1 MVAWPRMTETPM
13 NAAGPAPIALILFA
27 LTYLVVAVGRVPG
40 FRLDRAGAALV
51 GASLMVACGVL
62 TLEEAWRAIDFQTLI
77 LLFGMMILVANLRLS
92 GVFGL
97 LGALLVARV
106 HRPFGLLCAV
116 TLLSGLLSAFLV
128 NDMIC
133 LVLTPLVLE
142 LTRQL
147 RRNPV
152 PYLLAVAL
160 ASNIG
165 SVATLT
171 GNPQNIMIGSVSGIG
186 YADFFLALAP
196 VAAAGLAL
204 TVAFLVLFYRD
215 EFRAGERLYAPAGA
229 VRCHRALAL
238 KSGLV
243 TLALV
248 LALFVGVE
256 PAQAAWLAGAL
267 LLVTR
272 RVKAHKVYEEIDG
285 PLLILF
291 AGLFVVVGGLE
302 KAVLG
307 PQALALAAGAH
318 LERLPVLA
326 GVTALLSNLISN
338 VPAVLVLK
346 PFVEVLP
353 DHGSAWLT
361 VAMASTLAGNFTV
374 LGSVANLIVAQRA
387 RRAGVEIGF
396 WTYFRVGA
404 PLTVLTLLAGTFWL
418 LVR

>member
-1 MVAWPRMTETPM
+1 MTLSTTAM
-13 NAAGPAPIALILFA
+13 SALAIFAA
-27 LTYLVVAVGRVPG
+27 TYLVVAIGRVPG
-40 FRLDRAGAALV
+40 LRLDRAGAALV
-51 GASLMVACGVL
+51 GASLMVACGAL
-62 TLEEAWRAIDFQTLI
+62 TLSEAYRAIDFDTLT
-77 LLFGMMILVANLRLS
+77 LLLGMMLLVANLRLS
-92 GVFGL
+92 GAFGL
-97 LGALLVARV
+97 INAQIAARV
-106 HRPFGLLCAV
+106 QRPFGLLCAV
-116 TLLSGLLSAFLV
+116 TLLSGGLSAFLV

-142 LTRQL
+142 LTLQL

-165 SVATLT
+165 SVATMT
-171 GNPQNIMIGSVSGIG
+171 GNPQNIIAGSLSGLS
-186 YADFFLALAP
+186 YTAFFCALAP
-196 VAAAGLAL
+196 VAVIGLAL
-204 TVAFLVLFYRD
+204 TIALVALGYRD
-215 EFRAGERLYAPAGA
+215 EFGMNQRLCSYAVPL
-229 VRCHRALAL
+229 RYNRALVL

-243 TLALV
+243 TIALV
-248 LALFVGVE
+248 VALFVGVQ
-256 PAQAAWLAGAL
+256 PARAALLAGAL
-267 LLVTR
+267 LLLTR

-307 PQALALAAGAH
+307 PQMFAAAGAWH

-326 GVTALLSNLISN
+326 GVTAVLSNLVSN

-346 PFVEVLP
+346 PFVQALP
-353 DHGSAWLT
+353 DSGRAWLA

-374 LGSVANLIVAQRA
+374 LGSVANLIVVQRA
-387 RRAGVEIGF
+387 RARRIDIGF

-404 PLTVLTLLAGTFWL
+404 PLTVLTLLLGTAWL
-418 LVR
+418 AWLN